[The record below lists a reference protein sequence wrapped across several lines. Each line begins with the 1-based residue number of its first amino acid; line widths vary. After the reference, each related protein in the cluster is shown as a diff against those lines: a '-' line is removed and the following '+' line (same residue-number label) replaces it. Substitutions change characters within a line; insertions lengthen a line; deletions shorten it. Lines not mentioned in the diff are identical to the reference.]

1 MKESPVMEMHRRHRS
16 TYKGDRAQIMA
27 LPDPTVC
34 ALVRER
40 AALLNVPVVQ
50 YAGDVLS
57 EHVGLDHLVRELH
70 CLDLGIPPPAVPDME
85 RASYVEAL
93 EAPSFVKALAP
104 REVYNVVRTRAA
116 MLGISMGR
124 YLGDVLC
131 EHVGMPEL
139 MTDLYRFDLT
149 ELNLTDLTTDAPGR
163 GEELPLAI

>member
-1 MKESPVMEMHRRHRS
+1 
-16 TYKGDRAQIMA
+16 
-27 LPDPTVC
+27 
-34 ALVRER
+34 
-40 AALLNVPVVQ
+40 
-50 YAGDVLS
+50 
-57 EHVGLDHLVRELH
+57 
-70 CLDLGIPPPAVPDME
+70 
-85 RASYVEAL
+85 
-93 EAPSFVKALAP
+93 
-104 REVYNVVRTRAA
+104 

>member
-1 MKESPVMEMHRRHRS
+1 MEMHHRHRS

-27 LPDPTVC
+27 RPHPTVC

-40 AALLNVPVVQ
+40 AALLNIAVAQ

-57 EHVGLDHLVRELH
+57 EHVGLVHLVRELH
-70 CLDLGIPPPAVPDME
+70 GLDLGVLPPAAPDLG

-93 EAPSFVKALAP
+93 QAPSFVKAIAP

-131 EHVGMPEL
+131 EHVGMPDL
-139 MTDLYRFDLT
+139 MTDLYGFDFD
-149 ELNLTDLTTDAPGR
+149 ELNHLTDLTTDAPGR

>member
-70 CLDLGIPPPAVPDME
+70 GLDLGILPPAVPDME

-93 EAPSFVKALAP
+93 EAPSFVKALL
-104 REVYNVVRTRAA
+104 RVRSTTWSGPALRCSASPWAA
-116 MLGISMGR
+116 TSVMCCASTSA
-124 YLGDVLC
+124 C
-131 EHVGMPEL
+131 PS
-139 MTDLYRFDLT
+139 
-149 ELNLTDLTTDAPGR
+149 
-163 GEELPLAI
+163 